1 MSSSGDRVVFGA
13 IDTETIAHQSITCK
27 EPVVRGSTILFC
39 IHVICPAR
47 LKMKGVKDSFELTRH
62 GVAELYLNKGY
73 VERKPREHDD
83 PIREEVDVGR
93 AMTVAKS

>member
-1 MSSSGDRVVFGA
+1 
-13 IDTETIAHQSITCK
+13 
-27 EPVVRGSTILFC
+27 LFC

-47 LKMKGVKDSFELTRH
+47 LKMKGVKNSFELTLH
-62 GVAELYLNKGY
+62 GVAELYLDKGY

-83 PIREEVDVGR
+83 PDREEVDVGK

>member
-1 MSSSGDRVVFGA
+1 MSRAGDRVVFGA

-47 LKMKGVKDSFELTRH
+47 LKMKGVKNSFELTFH
-62 GVAELYLNKGY
+62 GVAELYLDKGH
-73 VERKPREHDD
+73 VERKPREHDG
-83 PIREEVDVGR
+83 PVGEEVDVG
-93 AMTVAKS
+93 KL